1 MRVNRAPPWAAAD
14 QAAAGMGARATSS
27 RRAGRRMGR
36 VGGRCRVQPA
46 SRSVLSSAIASTQ
59 PACPS

>member
-1 MRVNRAPPWAAAD
+1 MVRVNRAPPWAAAD

-36 VGGRCRVQPA
+36 VGGR
-46 SRSVLSSAIASTQ
+46 
-59 PACPS
+59 